1 LPVAV
6 GKLLPEEHQGE
17 LIQVDGGGVPRLGG
31 YRVALI
37 VVGVLWLIPPLWW
50 MARRLSRR
58 APPPAPAP
66 VAPASL
72 ADQLRPMIEA
82 AIRGGLSTDERARLE
97 LLLLAYWRER
107 LGIGAG
113 GEDHADAIRMLR
125 SHAEAGELLV
135 LLEKWLHRPPKGDE
149 VVDVASVLERYRN
162 AGPIEL
168 PALREAR
175 A

>member
-1 LPVAV
+1 V
-6 GKLLPEEHQGE
+6 
-17 LIQVDGGGVPRLGG
+17 
-31 YRVALI
+31 
-37 VVGVLWLIPPLWW
+37 
-50 MARRLSRR
+50 
-58 APPPAPAP
+58 
-66 VAPASL
+66 
-72 ADQLRPMIEA
+72 
-82 AIRGGLSTDERARLE
+82 
-97 LLLLAYWRER
+97 
-107 LGIGAG
+107 
-113 GEDHADAIRMLR
+113 DAIRMLR